1 MDAASAPGVRGAVA
15 VLIAGPTASGKSAYA
30 IELAR
35 ATGGVVLNADSM
47 QVYRDLRVIT
57 ARPSPEEEAQ
67 AEHRLF
73 GFIDGAENYSV
84 ARYAADATR
93 EIEAVWRA
101 GRLPILA
108 GGTGLYHQ
116 ALEAGLSSIPQLP
129 PEVREAVRE
138 SCEGV
143 GTAALHARLAARD
156 PAGAA
161 ALRPSDRLRVMRALE
176 VFEATGRSLSSYH
189 GEREPGLLAGK
200 PLLKL
205 FLAPERAALHAR
217 INARF
222 DAMIAGG
229 ALAEVE
235 ALAGRGLDPLL
246 PVMRAH
252 GVPALIAHLRG
263 AMSRDDAIHRGQA
276 DTRAYVKRQFTWF
289 RNQMQGWRWL
299 SDEAGRA
306 AARDEIT
313 LDRRGATV

>member
-1 MDAASAPGVRGAVA
+1 VRDAVA

-30 IELAR
+30 IQLAR

-57 ARPSPEEEAQ
+57 ARPSPEEETQ

-73 GFIDGAENYSV
+73 GFVDGAENYSV

-108 GGTGLYHQ
+108 GGTGLYFQ

-129 PEVREAVRE
+129 PAVREAVRA
-138 SCEGV
+138 SCEGID
-143 GTAALHARLAARD
+143 TPALHARLAAQD
-156 PAGAA
+156 PTGAA
-161 ALRPSDRLRVMRALE
+161 LLRPSDRLRVMRALE

-189 GEREPGLLAGK
+189 GVREPGVLAGK
-200 PLLKL
+200 PLVKL
-205 FLAPERAALHAR
+205 FLAPERATLHAR

-222 DAMIAGG
+222 EAMMSGG
-229 ALAEVE
+229 ALDEVA
-235 ALAGRGLDPLL
+235 ALAQRGLDPML

-252 GVPALIAHLRG
+252 GVPALIAYLRG
-263 AMSRDDAIHRGQA
+263 EMSREDAVNRGQT

-299 SDEAGRA
+299 EDEAGKA
-306 AARDEIT
+306 AAISEIV